1 MKTRKNIFKKKHFES
16 SDGMITKIWG
26 PSMWH
31 FLHTLSFNYPVNP
44 SNEDKKNYKE
54 FMINLTNILPCKH
67 CRVNLKKNYI
77 KRPLKL
83 ENLKNRD
90 TFSRYVYNLHEDINK
105 MLGKKS
111 NIKYKDVRNLYENF
125 RSRCK
130 TIKKIKKIENG
141 CLEPLYGKKEKC
153 IINIVPQEEKRKT
166 FNIDK
171 KCITH
176 S

>member
-1 MKTRKNIFKKKHFES
+1 MT
-16 SDGMITKIWG
+16 
-26 PSMWH
+26 
-31 FLHTLSFNYPVNP
+31 SFQPHV
-44 SNEDKKNYKE
+44 
-54 FMINLTNILPCKH
+54 
-67 CRVNLKKNYI
+67 
-77 KRPLKL
+77 
-83 ENLKNRD
+83 
-90 TFSRYVYNLHEDINK
+90 HEDINK

-130 TIKKIKKIENG
+130 TIKKIEKIENG
-141 CLEPLYGKKEKC
+141 CLEPLYGKKAKC